1 MSDLEAR
8 TKEASMWIR
17 SVPVEEATGRLKEAY
32 DWQSKRLGKPT
43 EFTLLGSLDPEIV
56 HARLGLYRA
65 SEKCPS
71 ALTPRQRCVI
81 GYVTSVLNETPHCS
95 SQVGLKL
102 RELEYTDEEMRAL
115 DEGRYE
121 TLGTEE
127 AAVAR
132 YAAKLTKEPGAVV
145 ESDLQELRASGLG
158 DLEILDANN
167 MCAHLNYV
175 NRIANGL
182 GLKTEVGEEFQAFAA
197 IPQ

>member
-1 MSDLEAR
+1 
-8 TKEASMWIR
+8 MWIR
-17 SVPVEEATGRLKEAY
+17 TVPPGKASGRLKEAY
-32 DWQSKRLGKPT
+32 DWQAKRLGRPT

-71 ALTPRQRCVI
+71 ALTPRQRTVI
-81 GYVTSVLNETPHCS
+81 GYVTSMLNDTPHCA
-95 SQVGLKL
+95 SQVRLKL
-102 RELEYTDEEMRAL
+102 RELEFADEEIKAM
-115 DEGRYE
+115 DEGRYGSLE
-121 TLGTEE
+121 PGE

-132 YAAKLTKEPGAVV
+132 YTHKLTRDPGAIA
-145 ESDLQELRASGLG
+145 ESDLDDLRAAGLG

-182 GLKTEVGEEFQAFAA
+182 GLRTEVDEEFEAFAA

>member
-1 MSDLEAR
+1 
-8 TKEASMWIR
+8 MWIR
-17 SVPVEEATGRLKEAY
+17 TVPIEEAAGRLKEAY
-32 DWQSKRLGKPT
+32 DWQAKRFGRPT

-65 SEKCPS
+65 SERCPS

-81 GYVTSVLNETPHCS
+81 GYVTSVINETPHCS
-95 SQVGLKL
+95 SQIGLKL
-102 RELEYTDEEMRAL
+102 RELGVSRDEMRAL

-121 TLGTEE
+121 ALSPGER
-127 AAVAR
+127 AVAR
-132 YAAKLTKEPGAVV
+132 YAAKLTKEPGAVA
-145 ESDLQELRASGLG
+145 ESDLEDLRSNGLG

-182 GLKTEVGEEFQAFAA
+182 GLKTEVGAGFQAFEA

>member
-1 MSDLEAR
+1 
-8 TKEASMWIR
+8 MWIKT
-17 SVPVEEATGRLKEAY
+17 VPVEEATGRLKEAY
-32 DWQSKRLGKPT
+32 DWQAKRLGKPT

-71 ALTPRQRCVI
+71 ALTARQRTVI

-102 RELEYTDEEMRAL
+102 RELGFTEEEIGAL
-115 DEGRYE
+115 NEGRYE
-121 TLGTEE
+121 DLAPEE
-127 AAVAR
+127 GSVAR
-132 YAAKLTKEPGAVV
+132 YSAKLTKEPGAVA
-145 ESDLQELRASGLG
+145 EEDLEDLRANGLG
-158 DLEILDANN
+158 DLEIVDANN

-182 GLKTEVGEEFQAFAA
+182 GLKTEVDEEFQAFAA

>member
-102 RELEYTDEEMRAL
+102 RELGYTDEEMRAL

>member
-1 MSDLEAR
+1 M
-8 TKEASMWIR
+8 KEAGMWIKT
-17 SVPVEEATGRLKEAY
+17 VPVDEATGRLKEAY

-71 ALTPRQRCVI
+71 ALTPRQRTVI
-81 GYVTSVLNETPHCS
+81 GYVTSVLNHTPYCS
-95 SQVGLKL
+95 SQIKLKL
-102 RELEYTDEEMRAL
+102 EELGLTGEETRAL

-121 TLGTEE
+121 ALAPEE

-132 YAAKLTKEPGAVV
+132 FAAKLTKEPGAVR
-145 ESDLQELRASGLG
+145 ESDLDELRELGLG

-182 GLKTEVGEEFQAFAA
+182 GLKHEVDQEFQAFAA

>member
-1 MSDLEAR
+1 
-8 TKEASMWIR
+8 MWIKT
-17 SVPVEEATGRLKEAY
+17 VPVEEATGRLKEAY
-32 DWQSKRLGKPT
+32 DWQSKSLGKPT

-56 HARLGLYRA
+56 HARLDLYRA

-71 ALTPRQRCVI
+71 ALTPRQRTVI
-81 GYVTSVLNETPHCS
+81 GYVTSVLNETPYCS
-95 SQVGLKL
+95 SQIKLKL
-102 RELEYTDEEMRAL
+102 VELGFTADEVMAI
-115 DEGRYE
+115 DEGNYDA
-121 TLGTEE
+121 LAPEE

-132 YAAKLTKEPGAVV
+132 FAAKLTKEPGAVR
-145 ESDLQELRASGLG
+145 ESDVDELRAVGLG

-182 GLKTEVGEEFQAFAA
+182 GLKHEVGREFQAFAA

>member
-1 MSDLEAR
+1 
-8 TKEASMWIR
+8 MWIKT
-17 SVPVEEATGRLKEAY
+17 VPVEEATGRLKDAY
-32 DWQSKRLGKPT
+32 DWQAKRLGNPT
-43 EFTLLGSLDPEIV
+43 EFTLLGSLDAEIV

-81 GYVTSVLNETPHCS
+81 GYVTSVLNDTPHCS
-95 SQVGLKL
+95 SQIRLKL
-102 RELEYTDEEMRAL
+102 RELGFTEGELQAI

-121 TLGTEE
+121 ELEPGE

-132 YAAKLTKEPGAVV
+132 YTHKLTREPGAMT
-145 ESDLQELRASGLG
+145 ESDVDDLRASGLG

-182 GLKTEVGEEFQAFAA
+182 GLKTEVGEEFEAFAA

>member
-1 MSDLEAR
+1 
-8 TKEASMWIR
+8 MWITT
-17 SVPVEEATGRLKEAY
+17 VPVQEATGRLKEAY
-32 DWQSKRLGKPT
+32 DWQAKRLGSPT
-43 EFTLLGSLDPEIV
+43 EFTLLGSLDAEIV

-81 GYVTSVLNETPHCS
+81 GYVTSVLNDTPHCS
-95 SQVGLKL
+95 SQVRLKL
-102 RELEYTDEEMRAL
+102 RELGFTQDQIGAM
-115 DEGRYE
+115 DQGRYE
-121 TLGTEE
+121 TLEPGE
-127 AAVAR
+127 AAVAL
-132 YAAKLTKEPGAVV
+132 YTHKLTREPGAMA
-145 ESDLQELRASGLG
+145 ESDVEDLRANGLG

-182 GLKTEVGEEFQAFAA
+182 GLKTEVDEEFEAFAA

>member
-1 MSDLEAR
+1 
-8 TKEASMWIR
+8 MWIR
-17 SVPVEEATGRLKEAY
+17 TVPVDEASGRLKEAY
-32 DWQSKRLGKPT
+32 DWQAKRLGKPT

-102 RELEYTDEEMRAL
+102 RELGFTDEEIRAL

-121 TLGTEE
+121 GLEPGEE
-127 AAVAR
+127 AVAR
-132 YAAKLTKEPGAVV
+132 YTHKLTREPGAVT
-145 ESDLQELRASGLG
+145 ESDAEDLRAAGLG

-182 GLKTEVGEEFQAFAA
+182 GLKTEVGEEFEAFAA

>member
-1 MSDLEAR
+1 
-8 TKEASMWIR
+8 MWIR
-17 SVPVEEATGRLKEAY
+17 TVPVEEAAGRLKEAY
-32 DWQSKRLGKPT
+32 DWQSKRLGNPT

-81 GYVTSVLNETPHCS
+81 GYVTSVLNDTPHCS
-95 SQVGLKL
+95 SQVRLKL
-102 RELEYTDEEMRAL
+102 RELGFTEGQLRAM

-121 TLGTEE
+121 ELEPDV

-132 YAAKLTKEPGAVV
+132 YTHKLTREPGEMV
-145 ESDLQELRASGLG
+145 ESDIEDLRANGLG
-158 DLEILDANN
+158 DLEILDTNN

-182 GLKTEVGEEFQAFAA
+182 GLKTEVGEEFEAFAA

>member
-1 MSDLEAR
+1 M
-8 TKEASMWIR
+8 TKEASMWIKT
-17 SVPVEEATGRLKEAY
+17 VPVEEATGRLKEAY
-32 DWQSKRLGKPT
+32 DWQSKSLGKPT
-43 EFTLLGSLDPEIV
+43 EFTLLGSLDPGIV

-71 ALTPRQRCVI
+71 ALTPRQRTVI
-81 GYVTSVLNETPHCS
+81 GYVTSVLNETPYCS
-95 SQVGLKL
+95 SQIKLKL
-102 RELEYTDEEMRAL
+102 VELGFTADEVMAI
-115 DEGRYE
+115 DEGNYE
-121 TLGTEE
+121 ALAPEE

-132 YAAKLTKEPGAVV
+132 FAAKLTKEPGAVR
-145 ESDLQELRASGLG
+145 ESDVDELRAVGLG

-182 GLKTEVGEEFQAFAA
+182 GLKHEVGQEFQAFAA

>member
-1 MSDLEAR
+1 
-8 TKEASMWIR
+8 MWIR
-17 SVPVEEATGRLKEAY
+17 TVPVEEATGRLKEAY
-32 DWQSKRLGKPT
+32 DWQAKRLGRPT

-71 ALTPRQRCVI
+71 GLSARQRSVI

-102 RELEYTDEEMRAL
+102 RELGFTEDEVRAL

-121 TLGTEE
+121 TLAPEE
-127 AAVAR
+127 HAVAR
-132 YAAKLTKEPGAVV
+132 YAAKLTKEPGAVA
-145 ESDLQELRASGLG
+145 ESDLEELRSHGLG

-182 GLKTEVGEEFQAFAA
+182 GLKTEVDEGFQAFAA

>member
-1 MSDLEAR
+1 
-8 TKEASMWIR
+8 MWIR
-17 SVPVEEATGRLKEAY
+17 TVPVGEATGRLKEAY
-32 DWQSKRLGKPT
+32 DWQAKRLGNPT

-71 ALTPRQRCVI
+71 ALTPRQRSVI

-95 SQVGLKL
+95 SQVLLKL
-102 RELEYTDEEMRAL
+102 RELGFTEDEIQAM
-115 DEGRYE
+115 DEGSYDALE
-121 TLGTEE
+121 PGE
-127 AAVAR
+127 AAVAH
-132 YAAKLTKEPGAVV
+132 YTHKLTREPGAMA
-145 ESDLQELRASGLG
+145 ESDVEDLRASGVG

-182 GLKTEVGEEFQAFAA
+182 GLKTEVGEEFEAFAA

>member
-1 MSDLEAR
+1 
-8 TKEASMWIR
+8 MWIR
-17 SVPVEEATGRLKEAY
+17 TVPTEEATGRLKEAY
-32 DWQSKRLGKPT
+32 DWQSKRLGRPT
-43 EFTLLGSLDPEIV
+43 DFTLLGSLDPEIV

-65 SEKCPS
+65 SERCPS

-81 GYVTSVLNETPHCS
+81 GYVTSVINETPHCS
-95 SQVGLKL
+95 SQIGLKL
-102 RELEYTDEEMRAL
+102 RELGVSEEEMRAL

-121 TLGTEE
+121 ALSSAEG
-127 AAVAR
+127 AVAR
-132 YAAKLTKEPGAVV
+132 YAAKLTKEPGAVA
-145 ESDLQELRASGLG
+145 EPDLDDLRSNGLG

-182 GLKTEVGEEFQAFAA
+182 GLKTEVGAEFQAFEA

>member
-1 MSDLEAR
+1 
-8 TKEASMWIR
+8 MWIR
-17 SVPVEEATGRLKEAY
+17 TVPIDEATGRLKEAY
-32 DWQSKRLGKPT
+32 DWQAKRLGRPT

-56 HARLGLYRA
+56 HARLGLYKA

-71 ALTPRQRCVI
+71 ALSPRQRTVI
-81 GYVTSVLNETPHCS
+81 GYVTSVLNVTPHCA
-95 SQVGLKL
+95 SQVRLKL
-102 RELEYTDEEMRAL
+102 VELGFTEDEIVAL
-115 DEGRYE
+115 DDGRYE
-121 TLGTEE
+121 ELDTGE

-132 YAAKLTKEPGAVV
+132 YTAKLTRDPGAVA
-145 ESDLQELRASGLG
+145 ESDVEELRASGLG

-182 GLKTEVGEEFQAFAA
+182 GLKNEVGEEFQAFAA

>member
-1 MSDLEAR
+1 
-8 TKEASMWIR
+8 MWIR
-17 SVPVEEATGRLKEAY
+17 TVPVEEATGRLKEAY
-32 DWQSKRLGKPT
+32 EWQSKRLGKPT

-102 RELEYTDEEMRAL
+102 RELGFTVDQVRAL
-115 DEGRYE
+115 DEGRFDS
-121 TLGTEE
+121 LAPDE

-132 YAAKLTKEPGAVV
+132 YAAKLTREPGAVT
-145 ESDLQELRASGLG
+145 ESDLEELRSSGLG

>member
-1 MSDLEAR
+1 MSDPDAG

-102 RELEYTDEEMRAL
+102 RELGYTDEEMQAL

-132 YAAKLTKEPGAVV
+132 YAAKLTKEPGAVAD
-145 ESDLQELRASGLG
+145 SDIEDLRANGLG

>member
-1 MSDLEAR
+1 
-8 TKEASMWIR
+8 MWIR
-17 SVPVEEATGRLKEAY
+17 NVPVEEATGRLKDAY
-32 DWQSKRLGKPT
+32 DWQSKRLGSPT

-71 ALTPRQRCVI
+71 ALTARQRCVI
-81 GYVTSVLNETPHCS
+81 GYVTSVLNDTPHCS
-95 SQVGLKL
+95 SQVRLKL
-102 RELEYTDEEMRAL
+102 RELGFTEVELRAI

-121 TLGTEE
+121 ELEPGE

-132 YAAKLTKEPGAVV
+132 YTHKLTKEPGAMV
-145 ESDLQELRASGLG
+145 ESDVEDLRANGLG

-182 GLKTEVGEEFQAFAA
+182 GLKTEVGEEFEAFAA

>member
-1 MSDLEAR
+1 MKDHES
-8 TKEASMWIR
+8 KEAKMWVRTI
-17 SVPVEEATGRLKEAY
+17 PVEEATGRLKEAY
-32 DWQSKRLGKPT
+32 DWQAKRLGKPT

-71 ALTPRQRCVI
+71 ALTPRQRTVI

-95 SQVGLKL
+95 SQVRLKL
-102 RELEYTDEEMRAL
+102 RELGFTEDEIRAM

-121 TLGTEE
+121 ALAPGEG
-127 AAVAR
+127 AVAR
-132 YAAKLTKEPGAVV
+132 YSAKLTKEPGAVAASDV
-145 ESDLQELRASGLG
+145 EDLRSNGME